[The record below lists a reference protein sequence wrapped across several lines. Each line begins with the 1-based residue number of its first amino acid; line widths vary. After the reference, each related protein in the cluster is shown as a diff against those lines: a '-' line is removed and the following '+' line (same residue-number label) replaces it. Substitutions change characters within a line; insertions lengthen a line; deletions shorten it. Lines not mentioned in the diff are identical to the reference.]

1 MISWELPI
9 FGAVKPDRHSVRGY
23 KATWAAKRFGNGG
36 VMKAVVFHGVGH
48 IVLDDVDE
56 PKVESATDAI
66 IKIVSSSICGTDLH
80 MVRGTMS
87 GMKYGTILGH
97 EAVGIVEKVGQSVK
111 SVKVGDRVVVCSTI
125 ACGECMYCKHE
136 EYASCD
142 RSNPNGPE
150 AGTAF
155 FGGPETTGPFN
166 GLQAERARIP
176 YADSVLVKLPKDVT
190 DADGLL
196 CSDIFP
202 TGYMGAEMADVK
214 KGDYIAVFGC
224 GPVGQMA
231 IAAAIY
237 MGAKEVFAI
246 DVCPDR
252 LKVAEQQG
260 AIAINFEKLDPVE
273 SLREMTNGFG
283 PDGVIDAVG
292 IDAVRP
298 HKGPATSIVDVVES
312 ALEKTALAPMAVLTG
327 NHWKKGDGP
336 DQVLRWCVESVRK
349 SGVISIVGV
358 YPETEETFPIGKAM
372 SKALTIRA
380 ANCSHRKYIPKCLDM
395 MKNSQFKPS
404 KILTVFN
411 GLDNAIECYKH
422 FDKREPGWLKVE
434 LTPDETESCAK

>member
-1 MISWELPI
+1 MP
-9 FGAVKPDRHSVRGY
+9 
-23 KATWAAKRFGNGG
+23 AKRFGKGG

-56 PKVESATDAI
+56 PKIESATDAV

-80 MVRGTMS
+80 MVRGTMT

-97 EAVGIVEKVGQSVK
+97 EAVGIVEKIGQSVK

-125 ACGECMYCKHE
+125 ACGDCTYCKYE

-155 FGGPETTGPFN
+155 FGGPESTGPFN

-176 YADSVLVKLPKDVT
+176 YADSVLVKLPKAVT

-214 KGDYIAVFGC
+214 QGDYIAVFGC

-231 IAAAIY
+231 IASAIY

-246 DVCPDR
+246 DICPDR

-260 AIAINFEKLDPVE
+260 AIAINFEKLDPVQ

-298 HKGPATSIVDVVES
+298 HKGPAVSIVEVVES
-312 ALEKTALAPMAVLTG
+312 AIEKTAAAPLAVLTG

-336 DQVLRWCVESVRK
+336 DQVLRWCVDSVRK
-349 SGVISIVGV
+349 SGVVSIIGV
-358 YPETEETFPIGKAM
+358 YPETEEFFPIGKAM
-372 SKALTIRA
+372 GKSLTVRA

-411 GLDNAIECYKH
+411 GLENAIECYKH

-434 LTPDETESCAK
+434 LMPDDVENCA